1 MIQSQKLSSLQ
12 IELLKVYSFQ
22 PDEEDLIAIRS
33 YLADFFLKAYFQNR
47 KICRRKRYYR
57 KRPRKLA
64 ECINPV

>member
-33 YLADFFLKAYFQNR
+33 YLADYFSKKFIS
-47 KICRRKRYYR
+47 KIQKSVEE
-57 KRPRKLA
+57 KDITEKDLENWLDA
-64 ECINPV
+64 